1 MHQVQYR
8 QYVPTSQNESSNNQ
22 FGSTINRRSV
32 SSDVLVGP
40 NAFPQSLN
48 DNNNNN
54 NNQLM
59 NDSNLKEKPSGSTNN
74 SKTKNESKNGNE
86 ENFLI
91 SFD

>member
-54 NNQLM
+54 NQLM